1 MPPSAMA
8 RSVSSAIAFTLHEQD
23 AKIPAVGAQVRRLI
37 LKPALFRARR
47 DANLRI
53 NALLE
58 MTKVNQILKNYPTA
72 ADAEAS
78 VRA

>member
-1 MPPSAMA
+1 LLA
-8 RSVSSAIAFTLHEQD
+8 
-23 AKIPAVGAQVRRLI
+23 GA
-37 LKPALFRARR
+37 
-47 DANLRI
+47 NHRI

-58 MTKVNQILKNYPTA
+58 MTKVNQILKNYPTV